1 MTMILTTIPTTTKE
15 GSSNKRKSEN
25 SQDLLSKIM
34 LLQNQ
39 IDALNKENETLNKRI
54 ENLEGNRE
62 ILMDEPVN
70 NAANQPDTAMEKQT
84 ENPSD
89 DFDVADNL
97 ALNSDET
104 INQPVVNDDNI
115 NQSPANNVANQAV
128 ENNYNPLVKFAR
140 NSGKLPSPY
149 V

>member
-1 MTMILTTIPTTTKE
+1 
-15 GSSNKRKSEN
+15 
-25 SQDLLSKIM
+25 
-34 LLQNQ
+34 
-39 IDALNKENETLNKRI
+39 
-54 ENLEGNRE
+54 
-62 ILMDEPVN
+62 MDEPVN
-70 NAANQPDTAMEKQT
+70 NAANQPDTAMKKQT

-128 ENNYNPLVKFAR
+128 ENNYNLCNHITKR
-140 NSGKLPSPY
+140 I
-149 V
+149 